1 MLRIDR
7 VLETALYVGDMGR
20 AVEFY
25 QGVFGFA
32 VLARSAEPDR
42 LTALDIG
49 GTQVLPPC
57 KPW

>member
-7 VLETALYVGDMGR
+7 VLETALYVEEIDR

-25 QGVFGFA
+25 QRIFEFP

-42 LTALDIG
+42 LTELDVG
-49 GTQVLPPC
+49 GSQVLL
-57 KPW
+57 